1 MLDQSLLQSHFLG
14 RDGFR
19 WWIGQIPP
27 LSSMGKQVEGGG
39 WGNRFKVRIIGY
51 HPYSTTD
58 LPNEDL
64 PWAQCLIPT
73 TAGSGAANVA
83 TGVQLQQGDIVLGF
97 FLDGDNAQIPVILA
111 TFGRTDQVPSTTYK
125 NPFEGFTG
133 YSDLVKKQGLLNPKD
148 GKASESNEVKENSN
162 RSPQSVTPEQAGK
175 NSNVSE
181 NSAIGDKIPLANTV
195 KNTQLDKIKSRV
207 LNLLKKIKKL
217 QGNIEK
223 IRAEISKAV
232 DAIVTYCNDFVGGM
246 FDFLINGNED
256 TGGKFPGLKGLL
268 KKALK
273 LLYKTVFAEVL
284 AATGNPV
291 IAHAAGVAAQQAM
304 VLPVKL
310 LEESFGCV
318 MGSVI
323 NGLKSVVSE
332 ILSSVVNNVDR
343 FVSCAADQFAG
354 SLLNKV
360 IGVLENLMEGPLQGV
375 ETLLKFIENF
385 DLGNILREGIGML
398 SEFGIGFGCNQDL
411 SNFKGLVNEWTAG
424 GGPSGSVSTLASS
437 MANTYQSVQ
446 NIANIVN
453 SGVDIGSVQQ
463 CFTDALQF
471 ASPPIINIFGGRGSG
486 ATAIPIFGN
495 LVQGPEGN
503 TTASVIGVQLT
514 NPGSGYEFPPFIEI
528 IDDNDQGYG
537 AVARSII
544 NEKGEITSI
553 YIVSEG
559 ENYSVGDIGEYSV
572 LKVVVENGGEG
583 YDSKTQITDNLD
595 NNYGIE
601 VDNGRIYKVTP
612 PINNNIDTVPI
623 LNIISDTG
631 FGAILRP
638 VLGAIKESANIPISP
653 DAESL
658 NRLSKSQKVETSID
672 CVT

>member
-51 HPYSTTD
+51 HPYSTAD

-495 LVQGPEGN
+495 LVTGPEGN
-503 TTASVIGVQLT
+503 VTASVIGVQLT
-514 NPGSGYEFPPFIEI
+514 NPGSGYKFPPFVEI